1 MKTILAYGDSLTFGA
16 DPRGGGLRHALEDR
30 WPSALEAGLAGK
42 ARVIAEGLGGR
53 TTVFDDFSN
62 AADRNGARV
71 LPTLLESHKP
81 LDLVIIMLGT
91 NDLKLYL
98 NGTAFG
104 AAMGVKRLAEIVR
117 THPYGEMPTPKV
129 MLVAPPLTVE
139 TAHVDLH
146 PMFSPRADEA
156 KLFDYYYS
164 RIAKELA
171 PATSMPLRSAK
182 PRRSMACISMPPIL
196 EPSGRALSLSC
207 KIYSASR
214 NTPWQTNTTFS
225 LSAPVPAVTSRP
237 FVARS
242 WG

>member
-71 LPTLLESHKP
+71 LPTMLESHKP

-164 RIAKELA
+164 RIAKEIGA
-171 PATSMPLRSAK
+171 SYFNAASVCEASPLDGVHLDA
-182 PRRSMACISMPPIL
+182 ANT
-196 EPSGRALSLSC
+196 RAIGQGLVPVVQNLLS
-207 KIYSASR
+207 I
-214 NTPWQTNTTFS
+214 
-225 LSAPVPAVTSRP
+225 
-237 FVARS
+237 
-242 WG
+242 